1 VLLVVLWV
9 VLLVCLVLE
18 QLPGQLLRQL
28 VLLQLAVATVASV
41 LLVKLRFKVQD
52 LRLVALG
59 VACLATL

>member
-1 VLLVVLWV
+1 MAAAQCLVQVLL
-9 VLLVCLVLE
+9 
-18 QLPGQLLRQL
+18 QL
-28 VLLQLAVATVASV
+28 VLLQLAAVLLVVVTVASV